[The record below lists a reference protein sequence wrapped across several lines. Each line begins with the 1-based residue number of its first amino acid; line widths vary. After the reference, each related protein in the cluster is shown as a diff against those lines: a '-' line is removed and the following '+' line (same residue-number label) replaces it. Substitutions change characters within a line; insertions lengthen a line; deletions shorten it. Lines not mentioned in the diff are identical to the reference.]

1 MNDDRALMHEQY
13 FFLVKF
19 APDKLIRPILVYIG
33 LMVPVWPKTKD
44 PGTHK
49 RGERTNRLR

>member
-13 FFLVKF
+13 SFLVKF
-19 APDKLIRPILVYIG
+19 APDKLIRPILIYIG